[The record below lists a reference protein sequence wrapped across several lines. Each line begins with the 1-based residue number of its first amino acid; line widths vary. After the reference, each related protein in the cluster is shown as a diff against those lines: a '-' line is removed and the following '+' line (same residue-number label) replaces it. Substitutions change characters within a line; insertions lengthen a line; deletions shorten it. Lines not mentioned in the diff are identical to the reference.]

1 MASSCIRDKCNEF
14 VNNFRDS
21 ITDIPMGRL
30 SHDKSW
36 KESDEVLTKI
46 SKDILEILRDIWKNP
61 AFSPKFSKSQSER
74 TYMTHVI
81 VPMICASS
89 KGLSIGKSGFIS
101 TAECQSMASKDQRG
115 IGKRPDVMF
124 ITTTPM
130 PASTPISPP
139 VDQII
144 YKKLEK
150 AILALNNEINKMC
163 TEAKWRSGAQIGG

>member
-124 ITTTPM
+124 ITTM
-130 PASTPISPP
+130 RKILVFNFSSPET
-139 VDQII
+139 
-144 YKKLEK
+144 Y
-150 AILALNNEINKMC
+150 
-163 TEAKWRSGAQIGG
+163 